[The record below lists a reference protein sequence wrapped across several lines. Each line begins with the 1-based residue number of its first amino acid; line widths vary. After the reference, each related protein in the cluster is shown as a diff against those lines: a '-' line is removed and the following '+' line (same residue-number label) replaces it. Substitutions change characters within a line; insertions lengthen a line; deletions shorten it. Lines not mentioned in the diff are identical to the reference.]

1 MKERKTRAYIS
12 GAITNNENYMQ
23 QFETAEKR
31 LQAAGYEV
39 INPAKI
45 LKPLEDICTY
55 DELMN
60 LCIGLLNI
68 ANCIVMLDG
77 WKRSRGANRE
87 YGYATGMGIDTYE
100 IYMFPE
106 LKEETNEGA

>member
-12 GAITNNENYMQ
+12 GAVTGNENYMQ

-31 LQAAGYEV
+31 LQAAGYKV

-45 LKPLEDICTY
+45 LKPLEGVCTY
-55 DELMN
+55 DELMK
-60 LCIGLLNI
+60 LCIELLDI
-68 ANCIVMLDG
+68 ADCIVMLDG
-77 WKRSRGANRE
+77 WKQSRGANRE
-87 YGYATGMGIDTYE
+87 YGYAAGMGIDTYE